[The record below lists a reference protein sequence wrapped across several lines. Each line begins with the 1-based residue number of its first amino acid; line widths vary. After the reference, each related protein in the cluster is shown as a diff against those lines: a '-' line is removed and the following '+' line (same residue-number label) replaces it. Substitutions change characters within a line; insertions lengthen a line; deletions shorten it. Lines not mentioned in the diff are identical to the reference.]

1 MTIINHIR
9 KYTNSI
15 IDLFYPKVCVT
26 CDALLLPDEA
36 LICHHCQSD
45 LPLTYFHLDN
55 QNQLYDRLSAI
66 VKIEAATSLLLFD
79 KSSIVKELIH
89 QLKYQNRQE
98 IGNFLG
104 KLLAKH
110 IQNDPVVSQID
121 YIIPVPLHAK
131 KQKKRGYNQMTIFG
145 KTLQN
150 ELKIEYNAQ
159 ILLKTVNNQSQTT
172 KTAAQRRK
180 NVAGVYQVQNPEKYQ
195 NKHFLII
202 DDVMTTGATIEACAE
217 SILQQIEGAKVSV
230 LTMAVVL

>member
-1 MTIINHIR
+1 MSLLRHIQ

-15 IDLFYPKVCVT
+15 FNLFYPKVCVA
-26 CDALLLPDEA
+26 CDVLLLPNET
-36 LICHHCQSD
+36 LICHHCQSE

-55 QNQLYDRLSAI
+55 QNTLYDRLATI
-66 VKIEAATSLLLFD
+66 VNIEAATSLLLFD
-79 KSSIVKELIH
+79 KSEVVKELIH
-89 QLKYQNRQE
+89 QLKYRNQQE
-98 IGNFLG
+98 IGSFLG
-104 KLLAKH
+104 KLVAGQIK
-110 IQNDPVVSQID
+110 NDSIISQID
-121 YIIPVPLHAK
+121 YIVPAPLHPK
-131 KQKKRGYNQMTIFG
+131 KQRKRGYNQLTVFG

-150 ELKIEYNAQ
+150 ELKIEYNPH

-180 NVAGVYQVQNPEKYQ
+180 NVAGVYQVQNSKKYA

-217 SILQQIEGAKVSV
+217 TVLQQIEGAKVSV